1 MGEVVDFM
9 KYKQARDEVIEE
21 FMREDIISFLL
32 NADSYEPGTFTYTLT
47 VEDND
52 D

>member
-1 MGEVVDFM
+1 MGNVIDFM

-21 FMREDIISFLL
+21 SMKEEIIDFLL
-32 NADSYEPGTFTYTLT
+32 NVDSYEPSSFTYTITL
-47 VEDND
+47 EDTD